1 MNLVQ
6 YIGFRLDEAIEMLLS
21 GKSNDECACYLI
33 DFKKQ
38 LFGRD
43 DVIID
48 EDKGKYLPYNE

>member
-6 YIGFRLDEAIEMLLS
+6 YIGFRLDEAIKMLLS
-21 GKSNDECACYLI
+21 GESKDECAFYLM

-43 DVIID
+43 EVIIN
-48 EDKGKYLPYNE
+48 EDKGKYLPENE

>member
-6 YIGFRLDEAIEMLLS
+6 YIGFRLDEAIGMLMS
-21 GKSNDECACYLI
+21 GKSKDECPCYLM

-43 DVIID
+43 EVIID
-48 EDKGKYLPYNE
+48 EEKGKYLPENE